1 MSKVYAII
9 PAGGSG
15 KRIGSELPKQFI
27 QFDGKEMIAYTLDV
41 FQKCDLIDEIIIA
54 TQLKFFDTVESIKS
68 KFNLDKITKIVEG
81 GKERQES
88 VFNALSSI
96 DSEDNDFIVVHD
108 AARPLLPQDVLTN
121 SIKLAHEKGNSVAA
135 IKAQDTLIKG
145 SNKVDIYIDRQN
157 IYYVQTPQI
166 FMYKELLEA
175 MRKAANENFTGTDES
190 MLVKRLGKEI
200 FIAEGSS
207 LNFKVTTESDLELF
221 RRLVT

>member
-54 TQLKFFDTVESIKS
+54 TQQKFFDTIESIKS
-68 KFNLDKITKIVEG
+68 NFNLDKITKIVEG

-135 IKAQDTLIKG
+135 IKAKDTLIKG

-207 LNFKVTTESDLELF
+207 LNFKVTAESDLELF
-221 RRLVT
+221 RKLVT